1 MIKSLSRFILTS
13 IGWKISQTVKL
24 PGKCVLIGAPHTSN
38 WDFPL
43 TLLGLS
49 SMGVKFNWVAKH
61 TLFFWPLGILLR
73 SIGGIAVDRSQGT
86 SFLKR
91 IIELYGSQEK
101 LVLAIA
107 PEGTRSKTRHW
118 KTGFY
123 TIAHR
128 SGVPIGL
135 GYIDYSRK
143 MIGLEKIVEPSGDIS
158 QDFEIIKEYYQDK
171 TGRFPEKQGAVRIKE
186 RTRKRPEEN
195 SSKPEE
201 IK

>member
-1 MIKSLSRFILTS
+1 MIKSLSRFILSTF
-13 IGWKISQTVKL
+13 GWSTAHTTPL
-24 PGKCVLIGAPHTSN
+24 PDKCVLIGAPHTSN

-49 SMGVKFNWVAKH
+49 SMGIKFNWVAKH
-61 TLFFWPLGILLR
+61 TLFFWPLGSLLR
-73 SIGGIAVDRSQGT
+73 AIGGISVDRSQGT

-91 IIELYGSQEK
+91 IIELYDSQEK

-107 PEGTRSKTRHW
+107 PEGTRSKTRYW

-128 SGVPIGL
+128 AEVPIGF

-143 MIGLEKIVEPSGDIS
+143 MIGLEKVIVATGDIS
-158 QDFEIIKEYYQDK
+158 QDFKIIKEYYQNI
-171 TGRFPEKQGAVRIKE
+171 TGRYPEKQGDIRIKV
-186 RTRKRPEEN
+186 RKKKSIEEN
-195 SSKPEE
+195 EQPGEGE
-201 IK
+201 

>member
-1 MIKSLSRFILTS
+1 MIKSLCRFILST
-13 IGWKISQTVKL
+13 IGWKTSHSTPLLDKY
-24 PGKCVLIGAPHTSN
+24 VLIGAPHTTN

-61 TLFFWPLGILLR
+61 TLFFWPLGTLLR
-73 SIGGIAVDRSQGT
+73 AIGGISVDRSQGT

-91 IIELYGSQEK
+91 IIELYDSQET

-107 PEGTRSKTRHW
+107 PEGTRSKTRSW

-128 SGVPIGL
+128 AGVPIGL

-143 MIGLEKIVEPSGDIS
+143 VIGLEKVIDASGDID

-171 TGRFPEKQGAVRIKE
+171 VGKYPEKQGEIRIKVRRAKTRQESE
-186 RTRKRPEEN
+186 RSEGDE
-195 SSKPEE
+195 
-201 IK
+201 

>member
-1 MIKSLSRFILTS
+1 MIKSLSRFILST
-13 IGWKISQTVKL
+13 IGWKTSHTIPL
-24 PGKCVLIGAPHTSN
+24 LDKCVLIGAPHTTN

-61 TLFFWPLGILLR
+61 TLFFWPLGTLLR
-73 SIGGIAVDRSQGT
+73 AIGGISVDRSQGT

-91 IIELYGSQEK
+91 IIELYDSQET

-107 PEGTRSKTRHW
+107 PEGTRSKTRYW

-128 SGVPIGL
+128 AGVPIGL

-143 MIGLEKIVEPSGDIS
+143 VIGLEKVIDASGDID

-171 TGRFPEKQGAVRIKE
+171 VGKYPEKQGEIRIKVRRGKTRQESE
-186 RTRKRPEEN
+186 R
-195 SSKPEE
+195 SGGGG
-201 IK
+201 

>member
-1 MIKSLSRFILTS
+1 MIKSLSRFILSTFGWSTS
-13 IGWKISQTVKL
+13 HTIAL
-24 PGKCVLIGAPHTSN
+24 PDKCVLIGAPHTSN

-61 TLFFWPLGILLR
+61 TLFFWPLGSLLR
-73 SIGGIAVDRSQGT
+73 AIGGISVDRSQGT

-91 IIELYGSQEK
+91 IIELYESQEK

-107 PEGTRSKTRHW
+107 PEGTRSKTRYW

-128 SGVPIGL
+128 AEVPIGF

-143 MIGLEKIVEPSGDIS
+143 MIGLEKVIIPTGDIK
-158 QDFEIIKEYYQDK
+158 QDFEIIREYYQNR
-171 TGRFPEKQGAVRIKE
+171 TGRYPEKQGDIRLKVRKKKSTKE
-186 RTRKRPEEN
+186 SEQPGDGE
-195 SSKPEE
+195 
-201 IK
+201 

>member
-1 MIKSLSRFILTS
+1 MIKSLCRFILST
-13 IGWKISQTVKL
+13 IGWKTSHSTPLLDKY
-24 PGKCVLIGAPHTSN
+24 VLIGAPHTTN

-61 TLFFWPLGILLR
+61 TLFFWPLGTLLR
-73 SIGGIAVDRSQGT
+73 AIGGISVDRSQGT

-91 IIELYGSQEK
+91 IIELYDSQET

-107 PEGTRSKTRHW
+107 PEGTRSKTRYW

-128 SGVPIGL
+128 AGVPIGL

-143 MIGLEKIVEPSGDIS
+143 VIGLEKVIDASGDID

-171 TGRFPEKQGAVRIKE
+171 VGKYPEKQGEIRIKVRRAKTRQESE
-186 RTRKRPEEN
+186 RSEGDE
-195 SSKPEE
+195 
-201 IK
+201 